1 MPAITNLGTY
11 KIVRQLGSGLMGP
24 VYLATSQNAY
34 WAVRHIDETLI
45 RTTGAMSKLVGD
57 VLHPSLVRYKEV
69 GADPQAGGF
78 VSTDFIDARPI
89 SRDGLAGLRAAARL
103 SFVVNLLEGLSVL
116 HKRGSVHGAV
126 KPSNVLLRRKGA
138 QADGIFIDA
147 GFMYVAAP
155 ANQARL
161 LRGTYPFLAP
171 ELIEAYLTGDRASI
185 EKVLTVKADVYSAGL
200 LVAEILSGRQMFA
213 DPRSPQDLLQRIRSG
228 TVEVSGVNDPL
239 PHLDLARLNQ
249 AIKSAV
255 NIDPGA
261 RTATIRQLIDELTQ
275 CLPKP
280 EPAAAAPGA

>member
-1 MPAITNLGTY
+1 M
-11 KIVRQLGSGLMGP
+11 
-24 VYLATSQNAY
+24 
-34 WAVRHIDETLI
+34 
-45 RTTGAMSKLVGD
+45 
-57 VLHPSLVRYKEV
+57 
-69 GADPQAGGF
+69 
-78 VSTDFIDARPI
+78 
-89 SRDGLAGLRAAARL
+89 
-103 SFVVNLLEGLSVL
+103 
-116 HKRGSVHGAV
+116 HGAV